1 LYRTIFDPFASSSFR
16 RISYVGFWIWYFASS
31 VYQEVLSVFESLY
44 VWPSFHQQGSCI
56 AFRFIRI
63 LSNFLQ
69 MLLDS
74 VFGITCLS
82 QNFVCLRTRLCFG
95 PLSHQQGTCIE
106 FRSIRAWSDFLQ
118 MLLDLIFC
126 IICLAF
132 RSVFESRLFFAL
144 FPATRDLHCI
154 LIHFHL
160 ARFLTDPCGF
170 EIASSLYQGFLSLF
184 ESLLFWPFFQQQGTF
199 IYIRSIRT

>member
-1 LYRTIFDPFASSSFR
+1 M
-16 RISYVGFWIWYFASS
+16 
-31 VYQEVLSVFESLY
+31 FESRY
-44 VWPSFHQQGSCI
+44 IWPSFHQEGSCI

-74 VFGITCLS
+74 VFGIICLS
-82 QNFVCLRTRLCFG
+82 QNFACLRISALFW
-95 PLSHQQGTCIE
+95 SSFHQQGTCIE

-118 MLLDLIFC
+118 MHLDLIFC

-132 RSVFESRLFFAL
+132 LSVFETGLFFAL

-154 LIHFHL
+154 LIRFHL
-160 ARFLTDPCGF
+160 ARFLTDACGF
-170 EIASSLYQGFLSLF
+170 EIASSF
-184 ESLLFWPFFQQQGTF
+184 
-199 IYIRSIRT
+199 